1 MSLHYLNDSEECPQ
15 VTLGI
20 ARTLIPI
27 DHALATLSSFVC
39 VATILLVL
47 FLRIHNSYTNRLT
60 IYLSI
65 ASLLCS
71 VLSNLQ
77 ILPVET
83 RGQSN
88 GTVSLKKGWNGT
100 CEALGCFRQYAA
112 VCVSSVVVWICLYV
126 FVLAVCNRKLQNRI
140 FEVTGLL
147 VSFVVIPVL
156 FSWEPFLYHQYGLTG
171 IWCWIKESCAG
182 TKLGAFNQIVSLT
195 QSILFSV
202 IGLLLITNVVII
214 FCRRSASVTDRLL
227 QHHRRAI
234 KHVLPLS
241 VYPTLVCLATITD
254 VSRSL
259 YVLAT
264 AKEASVSSN
273 IYLGFV
279 ASSFYQLSMIALP
292 LPVLLQLCGSYKK
305 KRVQTRDAPSMQT
318 YTNTVPLPSETSRTC
333 YIVPQISCGSD
344 EVDPLIIKQSI

>member
-1 MSLHYLNDSEECPQ
+1 MF
-15 VTLGI
+15 
-20 ARTLIPI
+20 A
-27 DHALATLSSFVC
+27 
-39 VATILLVL
+39 
-47 FLRIHNSYTNRLT
+47 
-60 IYLSI
+60 
-65 ASLLCS
+65 
-71 VLSNLQ
+71 
-77 ILPVET
+77 
-83 RGQSN
+83 
-88 GTVSLKKGWNGT
+88 
-100 CEALGCFRQYAA
+100 
-112 VCVSSVVVWICLYV
+112 
-126 FVLAVCNRKLQNRI
+126 LAVCNRKLQTRI

-156 FSWEPFLYHQYGLTG
+156 FSWEPFLHHEYGLTG

-202 IGLLLITNVVII
+202 IGLFLIMNVVII
-214 FCRRSASVTDRLL
+214 FCRRSASVKDRLL

-241 VYPTLVCLATITD
+241 VYPTLFCLASVVD

-264 AKEASVSSN
+264 AKEASVSSR

-305 KRVQTRDAPSMQT
+305 KAAHTMNTPSKQT
-318 YTNTVPLPSETSRTC
+318 YNRTVLPSETSRTC
-333 YIVPQISCGSD
+333 YVVPQISCGSE
-344 EVDPLIIKQSI
+344 EVDPLIVKQAHTQ